1 MLQLRSGH
9 CDLLIADVVMPRMK
23 GAVLVE
29 GVRAMIPSIKVLYI
43 SGYAGDTLS
52 ANGVDDQ
59 AAFLQ
64 KPFLPS
70 ALTEKVDELLSASST
85 QAQGTRQS
93 STVNR

>member
-1 MLQLRSGH
+1 
-9 CDLLIADVVMPRMK
+9 
-23 GAVLVE
+23 
-29 GVRAMIPSIKVLYI
+29 MIPSIKVLYI
-43 SGYAGDTLS
+43 SGYAGETLS